1 MGKVVRWDLL
11 SKDRGETVGSLRKEL
26 RLKDSAHSQMNY
38 RLSKPTTRAAPT
50 ANDPAVALIDGS
62 VMNLHKEKTWRQKFS

>member
-26 RLKDSAHSQMNY
+26 RLKDSAHFQMNY
-38 RLSKPTTRAAPT
+38 RLSKPTARAAST
-50 ANDPAVALIDGS
+50 AA
-62 VMNLHKEKTWRQKFS
+62 

>member
-11 SKDRGETVGSLRKEL
+11 SKDRGESLRKEL
-26 RLKDSAHSQMNY
+26 RLKDSAHFQMNY
-38 RLSKPTTRAAPT
+38 RLSKPTARAAST
-50 ANDPAVALIDGS
+50 AHDTAVALIDGS

>member
-26 RLKDSAHSQMNY
+26 RLKNSAHFQMNY
-38 RLSKPTTRAAPT
+38 RLSKPTARAAST
-50 ANDPAVALIDGS
+50 ANDTAVALIDGS